1 VNALVR
7 AHLRLL
13 AAWLAVT
20 PSADVPEV
28 SGELERLRVL
38 AWQRLL
44 DAQPPPAPE
53 ADVYL
58 TIPQVAERLRLSK
71 SFCYEL
77 TRRGI
82 LPSHQLGQGQRGL
95 RVHVAELIAW
105 EATRVKD
112 ST

>member
-1 VNALVR
+1 MNALVC

-20 PSADVPEV
+20 PPADVPEV

-38 AWQRLL
+38 AWQRAL
-44 DAQPPPAPE
+44 DAQAPPAPE
-53 ADVYL
+53 AAEYL

-77 TRRGI
+77 TRRGM

-95 RVHVAELIAW
+95 RVKLAELIAW
-105 EATRVKD
+105 EATRAKD
-112 ST
+112 SS